1 MGTAPYRDLAMDL
14 LEASIAQRK
23 KQTPWEWCGEN
34 VVFPS
39 LEYPTSS
46 PGPFNME
53 RFPFWAE
60 PLNWVGIGKKIEV
73 IILKCSQSGG
83 TESVAQNMV
92 RWCAVNRPMPM
103 LWVGSQQ
110 EQMINFWDE
119 RLFPGLLKC
128 GAAISKA
135 LSGGVC
141 ISQNFTSPNGAR
153 LFGTW
158 AKSTGGVKGK
168 SYGLVVADEV
178 DTYQSF
184 TMEKL
189 RPRLTN
195 YPNGILLAISA
206 MDAKKPGSTVIESP
220 IWREWSSTDRREWMF
235 DDPAAPGKKFQF
247 RMGWRADK
255 GESSWGV
262 KWAREARREDGTW
275 DLQRVA
281 DTAHFVTPGG
291 ATITEKDRLRMLSTG
306 KWVPTAEG
314 RPGAVGYRVPCFILR
329 QKSFGDT
336 AVNFLRAKK
345 AGKASLRTFILEELA
360 EEWHEER
367 LTIGDTIVDGCRADY
382 RSGEKMG
389 ESRTFAPAYVGKK
402 GMVLAS
408 GDVQKQSLY
417 WLARE
422 WMPDGS
428 SGMIDWQEVVEWQ
441 AFEDLTRKNNANRV
455 YLDAGYKFRRG
466 EVFEYAVKYP
476 RIVPCFGR
484 DSRMHQILQVGKVNA
499 YEGTRRQD
507 RGAMVGTITW
517 DTWAIKWHLFQLILG
532 RGGYPA
538 WRIPKDTSREYI
550 DQLTA
555 EEFIEG
561 KIVERRPGAA
571 NHLLDCEAMQIVG
584 ALWEKRL
591 SPFGSNFA
599 LPDSSR

>member
-1 MGTAPYRDLAMDL
+1 M
-14 LEASIAQRK
+14 
-23 KQTPWEWCGEN
+23 
-34 VVFPS
+34 
-39 LEYPTSS
+39 
-46 PGPFNME
+46 PGPYDPT
-53 RFPFWAE
+53 RFPFWR
-60 PLNWVGIGKKIEV
+60 EV
-73 IILKCSQSGG
+73 LDWTASLEKMEIVVWKCSQAGG
-83 TESVAQNMV
+83 TESVLQNAA
-92 RWCAVNRPMPM
+92 RWLAVNRPEPM
-103 LWVGSQQ
+103 LWVGAQQ
-110 EQMINFWDE
+110 ELLENFWQE
-119 RLFPGLLKC
+119 RILPGMVDC
-128 GAAISKA
+128 GSGIAAA
-135 LSGGVC
+135 LSGWQVTA
-141 ISQNFTSPNGAR
+141 QAFKAPNGAS
-153 LFGTW
+153 LFGIW
-158 AKSTGGVKGK
+158 SASRGGVKSK
-168 SYGLVVADEV
+168 SYGAVFADEV
-178 DTYQSF
+178 STYESF

-189 RPRLTN
+189 RPRVTN
-195 YPNGILLAISA
+195 YPSSKIFIMSAI
-206 MDAKKPGSTVIESP
+206 DKRKTGSTMHDPLFIE
-220 IWREWSSTDRREWMF
+220 WQSTDRREWMV
-235 DDPAAPGKKFQF
+235 DDPAAPGTRFQF
-247 RMGWRADK
+247 SMGWRADK
-255 GESSWGV
+255 GEAKWGI
-262 KWAREARREDGTW
+262 KWAREARRDDGTW

-291 ATITEKDRLRMLSTG
+291 AIVTEADRIKMIDCG

-314 RPGAVGYRVPCFILR
+314 RPNAVGYRVPCFILK
-329 QKSFGDT
+329 QKSFGET
-336 AVNFLRAKK
+336 AINFLRSKR
-345 AGKASLRTFILEELA
+345 AGKESLRTFILEELA

-382 RSGEKMG
+382 QSGEKMG

-428 SGMIDWQEVVEWQ
+428 SGMVAWQEVVEWQ

-455 YLDAGYKFRRG
+455 YVDAGYKFRRG